1 MALYDTPAKILSAG
15 FITLGR
21 PEPELLGV
29 AEFTNIVFRK
39 LAYYYEG
46 CRASDQNIA
55 SKKTVEF
62 TLTGSENSIDLTAF
76 TGGDIITPLWCEVKA
91 YDSIGTNPVWAFV
104 PTVNMDTLPERRAET
119 ILAVGYYGDN
129 PTQLTAEF
137 SFYGDEAIL
146 PNNTFRIWY
155 TPQNVFSPDI
165 NASVNIPDNLLAL
178 IMVDTCIVAIGQIEV
193 NAGKYLEKRPSLKD
207 RIVLWDKLEARLKE
221 EKAEWME
228 WYTAFRTQSRSYHRA
243 VNHND
248 VLTEALA
255 YRRWGRTG
263 GYGGM

>member
-1 MALYDTPAKILSAG
+1 MALYNTPAKILTAG
-15 FITLGR
+15 FITLGK
-21 PEPELLGV
+21 PEPELL
-29 AEFTNIVFRK
+29 ALNEFSNIVFRK
-39 LAYYYEG
+39 LALYYEG

-62 TLTGSENSIDLTAF
+62 TLTGSENSKDLTAY

-91 YDSIGTNPVWAFV
+91 YYGTGQNPTWAFV
-104 PTVNMDTLPERRAET
+104 PTVNMDTLPERRAQY

-129 PTQLTAEF
+129 ATQLTAEF
-137 SFYGDEAIL
+137 SFYGNEAIL

-178 IMVDTCIVAIGQIEV
+178 VMVDACISAIPQIIT
-193 NAGKYLEKRPSLKD
+193 NATKYIDKRPELKA
-207 RIVLWDKLEARLKE
+207 RIEAWQGQKDSLKE
-221 EKAEWME
+221 EKGEWLE
-228 WYTAFRTQSRSYHRA
+228 WWDTFVNKSRGAHRA

-248 VLTEALA
+248 VLADQFLFQ
-255 YRRWGRTG
+255 RRG
-263 GYGGM
+263 GSGTW